1 MEELPDAVIG
11 ALPQQYTACDIQQAK
26 PAATM
31 LPWLVSAYAKD
42 QGIHGDD
49 GALANQSLLNTRES
63 KNSTQQQIEKTAV
76 LHTSYL
82 VVSQ

>member
-1 MEELPDAVIG
+1 MKEGLPDAVIS
-11 ALPQQYTACDIQQAK
+11 ALPQQCTACDIKQAK

-49 GALANQSLLNTRES
+49 GALANQLLLNTRVS
-63 KNSTQQQIEKTAV
+63 KNSTKDT
-76 LHTSYL
+76 
-82 VVSQ
+82 